1 MTYVKHYEER
11 ALNIM
16 KVKTKRTDL
25 WESREI
31 SVRKW
36 DLTQDLKGRERTH
49 ERFRL
54 WNSMPKS
61 PVVEAWGWGR
71 W

>member
-36 DLTQDLKGRERTH
+36 DLTQDLEG
-49 ERFRL
+49 
-54 WNSMPKS
+54 
-61 PVVEAWGWGR
+61 
-71 W
+71 